1 MFLSGA
7 SLREETAMAKLLRN
21 SSRPPVTIQET
32 ATVFEAV
39 KTMVKERIGAVVV
52 MKGKRMTGIF
62 SERDVLEKIV
72 LAGRDSKKTPIAA
85 VMTADVL
92 SIPAPGDEA
101 TAATTMAEHHIRH
114 LPIVDDRKKVVG
126 MVSLRH
132 VMEERI
138 ADLEHEVNVLEA
150 YLGYDGVSG

>member
-1 MFLSGA
+1 
-7 SLREETAMAKLLRN
+7 MANLLRN
-21 SSRPPVTIQET
+21 SSRPAITVPET
-32 ATVFEAV
+32 STVLEAV
-39 KTMVKERIGAVVV
+39 KTMVRERIGAVVV
-52 MKGKRMTGIF
+52 MKGRKMTGIF
-62 SERDVLEKIV
+62 SERDVLDKIV
-72 LAGRDSKKTPIAA
+72 LARRDPAKTPISA

-101 TAATTMAEHHIRH
+101 VAAEKMSANHIRH
-114 LPIVDDRKKVVG
+114 LPIVDGKKKVVG

>member
-1 MFLSGA
+1 
-7 SLREETAMAKLLRN
+7 MAKLLRN
-21 SSRPPVTIQET
+21 SSRPPITVPET
-32 ATVFEAV
+32 STVLEAI

-62 SERDVLEKIV
+62 SERDVLDKIV
-72 LAGRDSKKTPIAA
+72 LARRDPAATPVSA
-85 VMTADVL
+85 VMTSEVL

-101 TAATTMAEHHIRH
+101 VAASTMAAHHIRH
-114 LPIVDDRKKVVG
+114 LPILDHTKRVVG

>member
-1 MFLSGA
+1 
-7 SLREETAMAKLLRN
+7 MAKLLKN
-21 SSRPPVTIQET
+21 SSRPAITVPET

-39 KTMVKERIGAVVV
+39 RTMVKERIGAVVV
-52 MKGKRMTGIF
+52 LKGKRMTGIF
-62 SERDVLEKIV
+62 SERDVLDKIV
-72 LAGRDSKKTPIAA
+72 LARRDPKKTTVKA
-85 VMTADVL
+85 VMTTDVL

-101 TAATTMAEHHIRH
+101 QAAGTMAEHHIRH
-114 LPIVDDRKKVVG
+114 LPIVDGKKVVG
-126 MVSLRH
+126 IVSLRH

>member
-1 MFLSGA
+1 
-7 SLREETAMAKLLRN
+7 MAKLLRN
-21 SSRPPVTIQET
+21 SSRPAISVQET
-32 ATVFEAV
+32 STVLEAV
-39 KTMVKERIGAVVV
+39 KTMVRERIGAVVV

-62 SERDVLEKIV
+62 SERDVLDKIV
-72 LAGRDSKKTPIAA
+72 LARRDAGATPVSA
-85 VMTADVL
+85 VMTSDVL
-92 SIPAPGDEA
+92 SMRAPGDEA
-101 TAATTMAEHHIRH
+101 AAAEQMAAHHIRH
-114 LPIVDDRKKVVG
+114 LPIVDDTQHVVG